1 MPTPQEIY
9 DDGTAVPAPA
19 LAVPGFGD
27 LTTTEEVRSLF
38 GLSPA
43 EIPDEMLAQPVYGRE
58 ISLKLMKLSPRLATN
73 WSTLIASSD
82 PRDVQVV
89 SLVKSWVAY
98 AFADRICDV
107 LPLVV
112 ARTLTDSKA
121 SFQRF
126 DTDLQKVITSIRA
139 RFALTEAELQSLLD
153 GIYVDATRLS
163 LISSGR
169 PTYDPVTGT

>member
-1 MPTPQEIY
+1 M
-9 DDGTAVPAPA
+9 
-19 LAVPGFGD
+19 
-27 LTTTEEVRSLF
+27 
-38 GLSPA
+38 
-43 EIPDEMLAQPVYGRE
+43 
-58 ISLKLMKLSPRLATN
+58 
-73 WSTLIASSD
+73 
-82 PRDVQVV
+82 
-89 SLVKSWVAY
+89 
-98 AFADRICDV
+98 
-107 LPLVV
+107 

-153 GIYVDATRLS
+153 GIYVDAARLS